1 MKARAY
7 KDEDQ
12 LITKAV
18 DVLVKELGPV
28 EASRFLALPKKKRF
42 ESVKRHRRWQ
52 AQLQRDEFF
61 DRVFATKGRGPV
73 RK

>member
-1 MKARAY
+1 MKASVFT
-7 KDEDQ
+7 DEDQ

-28 EASRFLALPKKKRF
+28 EASRFLTLSKKKRID
-42 ESVKRHRRWQ
+42 SVKRHRQWQ
-52 AQLQRDEFF
+52 AQLQKDEFF
-61 DRVFATKGRGPV
+61 DRVFGAESKGSA